1 MRVGVVVRG
10 AIVPRWQRD
19 CVEALAA
26 LDGVTV
32 AVAFAAERTRVPSRR
47 AKLIGGAT
55 LAPVII
61 EATGDPAG
69 SDVVLDL
76 TGDAGESG
84 AREGT
89 WSLRLGTGD
98 DDEPFV
104 RDVARGARTF
114 EVVLLRRVHGQ
125 TEELRRGRFPV
136 TYWHRSTVRWALAE
150 AARWPA
156 LFVAALR
163 DGRPL
168 PAAVIASPPPP
179 RRANALDRV
188 RFALVT
194 AGRLAAFVFAELFE
208 ITEWNVG
215 FAAGEPSRALAGEPL
230 DVRWLPRPPRDTY
243 VADPFVVERG
253 GRRVLFVEAFSDALD
268 RGTIDAIELDAGG
281 APGARECV
289 LDLPTH
295 LSYPCPVVYEGA
307 LYFVPENVAAN
318 EVALYR
324 SAAFPGG
331 WERAA
336 SIFPGFDGVDTTLFE
351 HDGRWWAFCTRM
363 SRGSLF
369 ALFAFHAAT
378 PFGPWTEHALNPIVV
393 DVSCARPGGAPF
405 IVDGALYRP
414 GQDCSVSY
422 GGGLAIARIDELTPT
437 SYRETIVRRLDPRG
451 FGRYAH
457 GVHTLN
463 VAAGMLVVDGKHD
476 YYDVR
481 KLGRG
486 LRRVG
491 ARIGSRL
498 ARRTRPAPA

>member
-1 MRVGVVVRG
+1 MKIGVVLRG
-10 AIVPRWQRD
+10 PVVPRWQAD
-19 CVEALAA
+19 CIGALTA
-26 LDGVTV
+26 LDAVDV
-32 AVAFAAERTRVPSRR
+32 AVAFAREGAREPGWT

-55 LAPVII
+55 LEPVAI
-61 EATGDPAG
+61 EPIGDLVG

-76 TGDAGESG
+76 TGDAGDRG

-98 DDEPFV
+98 DEEPFV

-114 EVVLLRRVHGQ
+114 DVVLLRRSRGQ

-136 TYWHRSTVRWALAE
+136 TYWHRSTVRGALAE

-168 PAAVIASPPPP
+168 PAVVAASPPPA
-179 RRANALDRV
+179 RRANALDRL
-188 RFALVT
+188 RFAFVM
-194 AGRLAAFVFAELFE
+194 ASRLAAFLFAELFE

-215 FAAGEPSRALAGEPL
+215 LAAGEPSRALAVEPL
-230 DVRWLPRPPRDTY
+230 EVRWLPRPPRETY
-243 VADPFVVERG
+243 IADPFVVDRD
-253 GRRVLFVEAFSDALD
+253 GRRLLFVEAFSYARD
-268 RGTIDAIELDAGG
+268 RGTIEALELDARG
-281 APGARECV
+281 APVARECV

-295 LSYPCPVVYEGA
+295 VSYPYPVVYGGA
-307 LYFVPENVAAN
+307 LYLVPENVAAN
-318 EVALYR
+318 DVALYR
-324 SAAFPGG
+324 SAAFGG
-331 WERAA
+331 GCERAA

-351 HDGRWWAFCTRM
+351 HDGRWWAFCTRL

-393 DVSCARPGGAPF
+393 DISCARPGGTPF
-405 IVDGALYRP
+405 VVDGALYRP

-422 GGGLAIARIDELTPT
+422 GGGLAIARVDELTPT

-451 FGRYAH
+451 FGRYAD
-457 GVHTLN
+457 GVHTLS
-463 VAAGMLVVDGKHD
+463 VAAGTLFVDGKHV

-481 KLGRG
+481 KLSRSLRG
-486 LRRVG
+486 IG
-491 ARIGSRL
+491 ARIASRL
-498 ARRTRPAPA
+498 ARRTRTAPA